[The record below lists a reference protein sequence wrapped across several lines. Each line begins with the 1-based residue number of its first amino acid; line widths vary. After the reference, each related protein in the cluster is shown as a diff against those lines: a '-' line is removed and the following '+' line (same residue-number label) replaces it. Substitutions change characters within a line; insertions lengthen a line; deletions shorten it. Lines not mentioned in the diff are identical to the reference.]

1 MLSNNK
7 VCIITRDTK
16 IATSINEHRF
26 NPRLKYAVFNE
37 NVSATADLNEAKDM
51 DYLFL
56 TLPSQKIRNVLSK
69 VKLSNK
75 NQEIIIASKG
85 IEIESCSFLSDVVQ
99 EVTKNKNINILSG
112 PCFSEEVSQN
122 LPTAVTF
129 ASNNKKTFENI
140 NVLFHDKNFRIYYS
154 DDLIGCQIGGALKN
168 IYAIAAGITLGLNL
182 GENAKSALITRSF
195 VEITRFGESMGA
207 KKETI
212 FGLSGLGDLILTCSS
227 LKSRNTK
234 FGQLISSTNSP
245 NIEDILK
252 SQQITEG
259 YYTIKAVKN
268 GMIKNKGGAI
278 VNIGSVSWMLGEG
291 DKVAYE
297 TAKSAVVGLTR
308 SFAKELGKYNIRS
321 NSVVPGSIA
330 TERQIKHWLTP
341 EYKQWILDKQ
351 CLKRQLMPDDVANLV
366 LYLSSDISSGCTKQ
380 NFIVDAGIT

>member
-1 MLSNNK
+1 MKIGIIGGGVWGSAIAKLLSNNK

-16 IATSINEHRF
+16 IVTSINEHRF

-56 TLPSQKIRNVLSK
+56 TLPSQKIRDVLSK
-69 VKLSNK
+69 VDLSK
-75 NQEIIIASKG
+75 NTQEIIIASKG
-85 IEIESCSFLSDVVQ
+85 IEIESCSFLSDVVK
-99 EVTKNKNINILSG
+99 EVSKNTNINILSG

-129 ASNNKKTFENI
+129 ASSNKKSFENI
-140 NVLFHDKNFRIYYS
+140 NSLFHNKNFRSYYS

-195 VEITRFGESMGA
+195 VEISRFGESMGA
-207 KKETI
+207 KKQTI

-234 FGQLISSTNSP
+234 FGQLISSTNNP
-245 NIEDILK
+245 DIDDILK

-259 YYTIKAVKN
+259 YYTVKAVKKIADDKKIE
-268 GMIKNKGGAI
+268 MPIMEAI
-278 VNIGSVSWMLGEG
+278 
-291 DKVAYE
+291 
-297 TAKSAVVGLTR
+297 
-308 SFAKELGKYNIRS
+308 YNILY
-321 NSVVPGSIA
+321 NQYSIQEVINNLL
-330 TERQIKHWLTP
+330 ERPIKD
-341 EYKQWILDKQ
+341 EIK
-351 CLKRQLMPDDVANLV
+351 
-366 LYLSSDISSGCTKQ
+366 
-380 NFIVDAGIT
+380 

>member
-1 MLSNNK
+1 MKIGIIGGGVWGSAIAKLLSNNK

-16 IATSINEHRF
+16 IVTSINEHRF

-56 TLPSQKIRNVLSK
+56 TLPSQKIRDVLSK
-69 VKLSNK
+69 VDLSK
-75 NQEIIIASKG
+75 NTQEIIIASKG
-85 IEIESCSFLSDVVQ
+85 IEIESCSFLSDVVK
-99 EVTKNKNINILSG
+99 EVSKNTNINILSG

-129 ASNNKKTFENI
+129 ASSNKKSFENI
-140 NVLFHDKNFRIYYS
+140 NSLFHNKNFRIYYS

-195 VEITRFGESMGA
+195 VEISRFGESMGA
-207 KKETI
+207 KKQTI

-234 FGQLISSTNSP
+234 FGQLISSTNNP
-245 NIEDILK
+245 DIDDILK

-259 YYTIKAVKN
+259 YYTVKAVKN
-268 GMIKNKGGAI
+268 IADDKKIEMPIMNAI
-278 VNIGSVSWMLGEG
+278 
-291 DKVAYE
+291 
-297 TAKSAVVGLTR
+297 
-308 SFAKELGKYNIRS
+308 YNILY
-321 NSVVPGSIA
+321 NQYNIKDVINNLL
-330 TERQIKHWLTP
+330 ERPIKD
-341 EYKQWILDKQ
+341 EI
-351 CLKRQLMPDDVANLV
+351 
-366 LYLSSDISSGCTKQ
+366 
-380 NFIVDAGIT
+380 